1 MTRPFRILILD
12 DEEIWR
18 NDLAKRLSA
27 PDRLIHTAASPAQ
40 AGELLDQGLY
50 HLLLLD
56 FNMSPGDHADDQ
68 GLRFLRQLRE
78 TGLTE
83 ALRVVIISAYG
94 TLENQRDALV
104 ELGATDFVD
113 KHRFDGAQFV
123 QLVDRVLE
131 TRTGVNPGLTIHWQD
146 LPNAEEAVLNL
157 RLGGERIKRE
167 SPGRQRLAT
176 ELDDL
181 LCRLFHDCESIV
193 VQPMQRGRSGASVLR
208 VQPFY
213 RTAGE
218 GRPQVVK
225 FGDIATIRQEIQ
237 NFHSYVRPFL
247 GGGRSTSL
255 EGTQRTPLLQGI
267 SYSLLGAV
275 GDEFEG
281 FDSFYRRASLGQVRG
296 VLDNL
301 FSNTCAAWYAS
312 AEGPH
317 PHDLSAEYL
326 HLLGMSLEGL
336 DEALQKRLKA
346 VQGKDDLHFDG
357 LTVRRTFRNPI
368 RAVAERHFVHS
379 VYVCTAHGDLNASNI
394 LVDRAGSTWLID
406 FLRTGRGHALRD
418 FAQLDVT
425 ARILLL
431 EPDDAT
437 LDERLEMEQTLLEAE
452 RFSDVD
458 SLDGLLR
465 TANPALAKSFA
476 TAVHLRRL
484 AAAQARRN
492 PRAAMSEYYT
502 ASLYYALNTIRF
514 WHLPALQ
521 REHALL
527 AAALL
532 AERLGC

>member
-1 MTRPFRILILD
+1 MTRPFRILILE
-12 DEEIWR
+12 DEEMWR
-18 NDLAKRLSA
+18 NDLAQRLSA
-27 PDRLIHTAASPAQ
+27 PDRLIQTAANPAQ
-40 AGELLDQGLY
+40 AWELLAQGLY

-68 GLRFLRQLRE
+68 GLLFLHKLRE
-78 TGLTE
+78 TRLTE
-83 ALRVVIISAYG
+83 ALRVVIVSAYG
-94 TLENQRDALV
+94 TLANQRAALV

-113 KHRFDGAQFV
+113 KHHFDGVQFV
-123 QLVDRVLE
+123 QLVDHVLK
-131 TRTGVNPGLTIHWQD
+131 TSTGVNPGLTIHWQD
-146 LPNAEEAVLNL
+146 LPNADEAVVNL
-157 RLGGERIKRE
+157 RLGGERIRRD
-167 SPGRQRLAT
+167 SPARQRLGI

-193 VQPMQRGRSGASVLR
+193 VQPMQRGRSGAGVLR

-213 RTAGE
+213 HAAGE

-225 FGDIATIRQEIQ
+225 FGEIDTIRQEVQ
-237 NFHSYVRPFL
+237 NFQKFVRPFL

-275 GDEFEG
+275 GDEFEDFG
-281 FDSFYRRASLGQVRG
+281 SFYRRASPGQVRG

-301 FSNTCAAWYAS
+301 FSNTCAAWYAA

-326 HLLGMSLEGL
+326 ELLGMSPEGL
-336 DEALQKRLKA
+336 EEALQKRLKA

-368 RAVAERHFVHS
+368 RAIAARNIVLS
-379 VYVCTAHGDLNASNI
+379 VYACATHGDLNASNI

-406 FLRTGRGHALRD
+406 FLRTGRGHILRD

-425 ARILLL
+425 TRILLL

-452 RFSDVD
+452 RFSDVE

-465 TANPALAKSFA
+465 TSNLPLAKSFA

-492 PRAAMSEYYT
+492 PRADMAEYYT

-514 WHLPALQ
+514 WNLPPLQ

-527 AAALL
+527 SAALL
-532 AERLGC
+532 AERLRI